1 MIVLLDL
8 REITLT
14 QVKFFIWV
22 KYFCGG
28 ASFAFVAEHL
38 LQRSFHLQMNRIEA
52 RSSLQWR
59 YIMMQ
64 VSKVILHSCLHE
76 KQNDLMTRLN
86 TRE

>member
-38 LQRSFHLQMNRIEA
+38 LQRSYYLRLNRVEA
-52 RSSLQWR
+52 RRPFAAELSFA
-59 YIMMQ
+59 
-64 VSKVILHSCLHE
+64 V
-76 KQNDLMTRLN
+76 
-86 TRE
+86 